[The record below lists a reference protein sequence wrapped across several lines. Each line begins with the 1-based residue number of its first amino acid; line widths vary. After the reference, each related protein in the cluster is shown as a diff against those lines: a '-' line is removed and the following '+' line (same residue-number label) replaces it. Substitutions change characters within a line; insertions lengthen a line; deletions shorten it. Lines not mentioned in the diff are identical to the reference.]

1 MNIQNVTYRQSDDQS
16 SNEHVLIPNADGILF
31 DPLNK
36 FTNAS
41 TIKRAKLIACFFH

>member
-1 MNIQNVTYRQSDDQS
+1 MQNRTYNTKDDQS
-16 SNEHVLIPNADGILF
+16 ANEQVSTPKADGTFF